1 MTPKFSTLSYTALGL
16 ILSFCNNSV
25 SALAFRTDVL
35 GEPLGILT
43 DFEVAYGVRW
53 RVQDRD
59 TDLVSPG
66 NGGTRSNGNGNIDDG
81 NLNYDVG
88 SPVSN
93 MVKADGEVT
102 LVWGNFGAFVRA
114 YAFYDYENER
124 RDRARTELSSEAL
137 DQVGSDA
144 QVLDAYLSAR
154 FDPKG
159 MPLQLRLG
167 RQVIGWGESR
177 FFPADSANV
186 ANPFN
191 LPLFEQPTG
200 QLKDLRLP
208 VGMLW
213 GSLQL
218 SPDFAIEGYYQYE
231 WNESILSAK
240 GTYLSTS
247 DVVTPGSTF
256 AQSGP
261 FPDQGTNVDAALGLP
276 AGTVGFVPNWYQV
289 PRISSDRPSDQGQY
303 GISLR
308 MLAPKLNDSS
318 FHLLFANYH
327 SKVPAIV
334 AITPSTQTYL
344 DYSLQGIAA
353 KSAELQSAGIAP
365 EAADTA
371 AQRIQFNEY
380 LTNTRYLTEYTEDI
394 RMVGL
399 TMNTT
404 SLRTGTAFFAELGH
418 HFDYPMPVV
427 INQRLDQALPGSV
440 PSAPFPPVDLDQI
453 TAEEIATEYANKRV
467 SFTEKLDKTFV
478 SLGATQIFGP
488 RLGAAQSALTAE
500 IGWVH
505 IWDFPDADEL
515 LLIAP
520 GLTVPQI
527 EPESIFADANS
538 WGYRLAANLTY
549 NNVFG
554 SVGLSP
560 RVIFTH
566 DVSGNSPSGAGSFR
580 EGYKSF
586 TMGLEARYIQ
596 RLRADISYTLFQ
608 GGGEYNLKQDRDFIN
623 FNIRYFF

>member
-1 MTPKFSTLSYTALGL
+1 MRFGTLAYTTLALAFY
-16 ILSFCNNSV
+16 LSS
-25 SALAFRTDVL
+25 SGAAALAFRSDVL
-35 GEPLGILT
+35 GQPLGVIT
-43 DFEVAYGVRW
+43 DLEVAYGARW

-59 TDLVSPG
+59 SDLISPG
-66 NGGTRSNGNGNIDDG
+66 NGGTRSNGSGNIDDG

-88 SPVSN
+88 PVAN
-93 MVKADGEVT
+93 MFKADAEIT
-102 LVWGNFGAFVRA
+102 LVWGNWGAFVRA

-124 RDRARTELSSEAL
+124 RDRARTDLGSEAL
-137 DQVGSDA
+137 DQVGSNA

-167 RQVIGWGESR
+167 RQVINWGESR
-177 FFPADSANV
+177 FFPSDSANV

-191 LPLFEQPTG
+191 LPLFQLPTG
-200 QLKDLRLP
+200 QPKDLRLP

-213 GSLQL
+213 GSFQL
-218 SPDFAIEGYYQYE
+218 SPVFAIEGYYQYE
-231 WNESILSAK
+231 WNESILPAK
-240 GTYLSTS
+240 GTFFSTS
-247 DVVTPGSTF
+247 DVVTPGATF

-276 AGTVGFVPNWYQV
+276 PGTVGFVPNWYHV
-289 PRISSDRPSDQGQY
+289 PRISSDKPSDQGQY

-308 MLAPKLNDSS
+308 MLAPNLNDTS

-334 AITPSTQTYL
+334 GVTPSLQTYL

-353 KSAELQSAGIAP
+353 KSVELQSAGVAP
-365 EAADTA
+365 EVANVA
-371 AQRIQFNEY
+371 AQQIQFNEY
-380 LTNTRYLTEYTEDI
+380 LTNTRYLTEYSEDI
-394 RMVGL
+394 RMLGL

-404 SLRTGTAFFAELGH
+404 SLKTGTALFAEVGH

-427 INQRLDQALPGSV
+427 INQRLDQALPGSI
-440 PSAPFPPVDLDQI
+440 PTTPFPPVDLEQI
-453 TAEEIATEYANKRV
+453 TPEEIARDYADKRI
-467 SFTEKLDKTFV
+467 SFTEELDKTFV
-478 SLGATQIFGP
+478 SVGATQIFGP
-488 RLGAAQSALTAE
+488 RLGASQSALTAE
-500 IGWVH
+500 IGWLHV
-505 IWDFPDADEL
+505 WDFPDADEL

-520 GLTVPQI
+520 GLVVNQT
-527 EPESIFADANS
+527 EPSDVFADANS

-549 NNVFG
+549 NNIFG
-554 SVGLSP
+554 AVSLLP
-560 RVIFTH
+560 RLIFTH

-580 EGYKSF
+580 EKSKSF

-596 RLRADISYTLFQ
+596 RVRADISYTLFQ
-608 GGGEYNLKQDRDFIN
+608 GAGEYNLRNDRDFIN